1 MLKLFNTLSRKIEE
15 FVPLKKNLV
24 GMYTCGPTVYDYTHI
39 GHLRKYINDDILKKT
54 LQANGYSV
62 HHVMNI
68 TDVGHLTSDSDT
80 GEDKMEKG
88 ALETGRTVWEVAK
101 FYEDYFFKSVG
112 RVNIERPDIVCRAT
126 EHIGAQIKL
135 IERLEKNGL
144 VYVTDHAVY
153 FDVTKFPK
161 YGELS
166 GQKLED
172 KEVGARSDVFV
183 DKSKKHP
190 ADFALWFFTVG
201 HFKDHTMRWSSPWGE
216 GFPGWHIECSAMSM
230 EYLGESFDIHTGGI
244 DHIPVHH
251 ENEIAQSEGA
261 TGKQFVKY
269 WVHHDFVNI
278 DHKKMSKSKKNFL
291 KVEEIEGKGYDPM
304 ALRYLYLTAHYRSEM
319 AFSFESLTAAQTAL
333 NKLKEEVRGWSHS
346 AEARLD
352 KDGFYEKFLGAV
364 NEDLNIPKALA
375 VVWEMVKSD
384 MPSAQKAADLIEM
397 DKILGLELDK
407 VIGQKI
413 EIPEEVQKLIQQR
426 EKARLEKDFEISDR
440 LRSEIEKLG
449 YEVEDLSDGI
459 KVKKSSL

>member
-1 MLKLFNTLSRKIEE
+1 MLKIYNTLSRKIEE
-15 FVPLKKNLV
+15 FVPLKKDQV

-39 GHLRKYINDDILKKT
+39 GHLRKYINDDILKKV
-54 LQANGYSV
+54 LQANGFKV
-62 HHVMNI
+62 QHVMNI
-68 TDVGHLTSDSDT
+68 TDVGHLTSDSDS

-112 RVNIERPDIVCRAT
+112 SVNIERADIVCRAT

-261 TGKQFVKY
+261 SGKQFVKY

-278 DHKKMSKSKKNFL
+278 DREKMSKSKKNFL

-319 AFSFESLTAAQTAL
+319 AFSFESLTAAQAAL
-333 NKLKEEVRGWSHS
+333 NKLREEVRSWSHS
-346 AEARLD
+346 AEATRD
-352 KDGFYEKFLGAV
+352 KDGFYEKFLGTV
-364 NEDLNIPKALA
+364 NEDLNIPRALA